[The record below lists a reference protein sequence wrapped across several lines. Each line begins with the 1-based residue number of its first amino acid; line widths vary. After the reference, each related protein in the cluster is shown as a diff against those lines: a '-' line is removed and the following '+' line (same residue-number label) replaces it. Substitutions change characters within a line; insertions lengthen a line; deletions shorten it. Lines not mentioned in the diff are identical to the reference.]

1 MSAPQVGRGTF
12 IGRLVKSIHPGDF
25 AEKTNILS
33 DDKKDPI
40 PDPAPI
46 PTPIPG
52 REEEEAKKKARRR
65 TGKGRQQ
72 NILAGRLM
80 AQRRGNILNTRL
92 G

>member
-1 MSAPQVGRGTF
+1 MTGGSR
-12 IGRLVKSIHPGDF
+12 R
-25 AEKTNILS
+25 
-33 DDKKDPI
+33 
-40 PDPAPI
+40 PDPVPRIDPA

-52 REEEEAKKKARRR
+52 REIDEATKKVRKR

-80 AQRRGNILNTRL
+80 SQRGNNILNTQL